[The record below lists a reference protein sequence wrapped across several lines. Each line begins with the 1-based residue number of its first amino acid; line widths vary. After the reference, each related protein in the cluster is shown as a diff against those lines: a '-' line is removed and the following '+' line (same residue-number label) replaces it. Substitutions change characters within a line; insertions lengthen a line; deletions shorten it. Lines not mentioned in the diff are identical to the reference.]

1 MAQKIYLAVV
11 GGIFLASALYAYL
24 DPHGLGQVMGIAP
37 LDPSGVTE
45 IRATYGGLVAGIGL
59 LLISGLWSKRLAF
72 AGLACTVFGVGALM
86 LTRLLAEVL
95 AGPESHGPGL
105 AIVLKLLVVALAGLL
120 RRAIRSGAARE

>member
-11 GGIFLASALYAYL
+11 GGIFVASALFAYV
-24 DPHGLGQVMGIAP
+24 DPHALGLAMGIAP
-37 LDPSGVTE
+37 ADPSGVTE

-72 AGLACTVFGVGALM
+72 AGLACTVFGVGALA

-95 AGPESHGPGL
+95 AGGPGISANQGL
-105 AIVLKLLVVALAGLL
+105 AIVFELFVVAFGVVFL
-120 RRAIRSGAARE
+120 RRAMRQ

>member
-11 GGIFLASALYAYL
+11 GGIFVASALFAYV
-24 DPHGLGQVMGIAP
+24 DPHTLGLAMGIAP
-37 LDPSGVTE
+37 ADASGVTE

-72 AGLACTVFGVGALM
+72 AGLACTVYGVGALA

-95 AGPESHGPGL
+95 AGGPGIAANQGVAIVFELIAVVL
-105 AIVLKLLVVALAGLL
+105 AILLL
-120 RRAIRSGAARE
+120 RRAARE

>member
-11 GGIFLASALYAYL
+11 GGIFLASALFAYVY
-24 DPHGLGQVMGIAP
+24 PHTLGLAMGIAP
-37 LDPSGVTE
+37 ADPSGVTE

-95 AGPESHGPGL
+95 AGGPGISANQGL
-105 AIVLKLLVVALAGLL
+105 AIVFELLVVAFGGVLL
-120 RRAIRSGAARE
+120 RRAIRQ